1 MSDSI
6 NITINGQT
14 ITATPGEMLI
24 DVADANGITIPRFCY
39 HKKLSV
45 AANCRMCLVEVEKA
59 PKALP
64 ACATPVN
71 DGMVVKTRSAAAIA
85 AQKSTM
91 EFLLINHPLD
101 CPVCDQGGECELQ
114 DVAMGFGEGVSQ
126 YTEQKRVVRDKNI
139 GSLVATEMTRCI
151 HCTRCVRF
159 SEEIAGMPEL
169 GATGRGENVEI
180 GTYIEKSLSSEMSG
194 NIIDICPVGAL
205 TAKPSRF
212 SARCWEMTQT
222 ASIAPHDCVG
232 SNINIHH
239 INNNVIRVVPN
250 DNEAINECWISDRDR
265 FSYSSLKSDD
275 RLLTP
280 KIKKNGAL
288 VDATWEEA
296 LELITSKF
304 SAQASDDASKIAAL
318 VSPSSSLE
326 EQYLVQKLI
335 RNLGSN
341 NIDYRLKQTD
351 FSADASEAIMPW
363 LGRSIE
369 SIDALDACLLIAS
382 NVRKEQPI
390 LGHRIRKAVTQ
401 NGAKVSFVNHTAADV
416 NYDALE
422 NIASSAEKLVHE
434 LAAVA
439 VAAAKISGTAL
450 SNHMQSLVEK
460 TKAKD
465 EHNNIAQS
473 LINGESSALFVGQQ
487 AINSP
492 YASLIKEISESI
504 AALTNSTLGYFPSGA
519 NASGAALSGCVPY
532 AKEAG
537 EKLDAS
543 ESNKLGL
550 NKDQI
555 LALEQSVMLLLGV
568 NPKRDLSGSALTNA
582 AFTVAI
588 SSYFDADSYEHIDVL
603 LPKAAFTETS
613 GTFVNIEGRWQS
625 FSGAVKAKG
634 ESRPAWRIINSLMRV
649 LLPTGEHDID
659 SPVQARD
666 ELKGLCQSVELN
678 NLTGTTS
685 SGSKLPS
692 KPRSLQ
698 SVYEES
704 LYTCDEQV
712 RSSQPLLDTTDYA
725 NQSAA
730 SMSSEQAT
738 KENLSD
744 ASSVKVTIDDISVVL
759 PLKIDERVPLGCV
772 LLPNGIAATNSVSK
786 LFGAVSVEAV

>member
-1 MSDSI
+1 MSESI
-6 NITINGQT
+6 NITINGK
-14 ITATPGEMLI
+14 AVEAKPGEMLI
-24 DVADANGITIPRFCY
+24 DVADANGIVIPRFCY

-45 AANCRMCLVEVEKA
+45 SANCRMCLVEVEKA
-59 PKALP
+59 PKPLP
-64 ACATPVN
+64 ACATPIN

-114 DVAMGFGEGVSQ
+114 DVAMGFGGDVSQ
-126 YTEQKRVVRDKNI
+126 YTDQKRVVRDKNI

-180 GTYIEKSLSSEMSG
+180 GTYIEKTFSSELSG
-194 NIIDICPVGAL
+194 NVIDICPVGAL

-232 SNINIHH
+232 TNVNVHS
-239 INNNVIRVVPN
+239 INNEVIRVVPN

-265 FSYSSLKSDD
+265 FSYASLKSNN

-280 KIKKNGAL
+280 KIKKSGVL
-288 VDATWEEA
+288 VDATWDEA
-296 LELITSKF
+296 MELIMDRF
-304 SAQASDDASKIAAL
+304 SAQASSDASKLAVL

-335 RNLGSN
+335 RTLGSN

-351 FSADASEAIMPW
+351 FSGDANEPVMPW

-369 SIDALDACLLIAS
+369 SLDTLDSCLLIAS
-382 NVRKEQPI
+382 NIRKEQPI
-390 LGHRIRKAVTQ
+390 LGHRIRNAVVH
-401 NGAKVSFVNHTAADV
+401 NGAKVSFVNHASAEV
-416 NYDALE
+416 NYTALE
-422 NIASSAEKLVHE
+422 NIASGNTEKLVHE

-439 VAAAKISGTAL
+439 VAAATLSGKAL
-450 SNHMQSLVEK
+450 SEHLATLVEK
-460 TKAKD
+460 VKAKD

-473 LINGESSALFVGQQ
+473 LIDGEAAAVLIGQQ
-487 AINSP
+487 AINSA
-492 YASLIKEISESI
+492 YYSLVKEMAEFI
-504 AALTNSTLGYFPSGA
+504 ADATGSTLGVIPTGA
-519 NASGAALSGCVPY
+519 NASGAALAGCVPF
-532 AKEAG
+532 AKAAG
-537 EKLDAS
+537 EKLD
-543 ESNKLGL
+543 ETGL
-550 NKDQI
+550 NKDEI
-555 LALEQSVMLLLGV
+555 LALQDSVLLLLGV
-568 NPKRDLSGSALTNA
+568 NPKHDLAGSNVSNA
-582 AFTVAI
+582 AFTVAV
-588 SSYFDADSYEHIDVL
+588 SSYFDADSYADVDVV

-625 FSGAVKAKG
+625 YSGVVKTKG
-634 ESRPAWRIINSLMRV
+634 ESRPGWQIANSLMRL
-649 LLPTGEHDID
+649 LLPAGEYDVD
-659 SPVQARD
+659 SPIQARD
-666 ELKGLCQSVELN
+666 ELRALCQSLELYN
-678 NLTGTTS
+678 MTGTTY

-698 SVYEES
+698 AVYEES

-712 RSSQPLLDTTDYA
+712 RYSQPLLDTDDYV
-725 NQSAA
+725 NQSSLA
-730 SMSSEQAT
+730 MNSEQAA
-738 KENLSD
+738 KDKLAD
-744 ASSVKVTIDDISVVL
+744 VQSVKVTMDEQSVVM
-759 PLKIDERVPLGCV
+759 PFRIDERVPTGCV
-772 LLPNGIAATNSVSK
+772 LLPASQELTHLYGSVN
-786 LFGAVSVEAV
+786 VEAV

>member
-14 ITATPGEMLI
+14 LSAKAGEMLI

-64 ACATPVN
+64 ACATPIN
-71 DGMVVKTRSAAAIA
+71 DGMVVNTRSASAIA

-232 SNINIHH
+232 TNINVHS
-239 INNNVIRVVPN
+239 INNDVIRVVPN

-265 FSYSSLKSDD
+265 FSYSSLKSDS

-280 KIKKNGAL
+280 KIKQDGL
-288 VDATWEEA
+288 FIDATWEEA
-296 LELITSKF
+296 LQLITDKF

-318 VSPSSSLE
+318 VSPSASLE

-335 RNLGSN
+335 RALGSN
-341 NIDYRLKQTD
+341 NIDYRLNQTD
-351 FSADASEAIMPW
+351 FSADSSEAVMPW

-369 SIDALDACLLIAS
+369 SLDALDACLLIAS
-382 NVRKEQPI
+382 NLRKEQPL
-390 LGHRIRKAVTQ
+390 LGHRIRKAVIH
-401 NGAKVSFVNHTAADV
+401 NGAKVSYVNHAAADV
-416 NYDALE
+416 NYDTLE
-422 NIASSAEKLVHE
+422 NIACSAEKLVHE
-434 LAAVA
+434 LAAIA
-439 VAAAKISGTAL
+439 VSVAKITQSPL
-450 SNHMQSLVEK
+450 SDHLVSLVDK
-460 TKAKD
+460 VKAKA
-465 EHNNIAQS
+465 EHKNIAQS
-473 LINGESSALFVGQQ
+473 LIEGDASALLIGQQ

-492 YASLIKEISESI
+492 YAALIKEIAQSI
-504 AALTNSTLGYFPSGA
+504 AVLSNSTLGFIPTGA
-519 NASGAALSGCVPY
+519 NASGAALAGCVPY

-537 EKLDAS
+537 AELENS
-543 ESNKLGL
+543 GL
-550 NKDQI
+550 NKDGI
-555 LALEQSVMLLLGV
+555 LALENSVVLLLGV
-568 NPKRDLSGSALTNA
+568 NPKLDIAGSNLSQSQFA
-582 AFTVAI
+582 VAV
-588 SSYFDADSYEHIDVL
+588 SSYFDAESYADVDVV

-613 GTFVNIEGRWQS
+613 GTLVNIEGRWQS

-634 ESRPAWRIINSLMRV
+634 ESRPGWQIINSLMRV
-649 LLPTGEHDID
+649 LLPPGEFDVN

-666 ELKGLCQSVELN
+666 ELKALCQTVELN
-678 NLTGTTS
+678 NLNGSVSTA
-685 SGSKLPS
+685 SKLPS

-698 SVYEES
+698 AIYEES
-704 LYTCDEQV
+704 LYVCDEQV
-712 RSSQPLLDTTDYA
+712 RCSQPLLETDDYA

-730 SMSSEQAT
+730 KMNSEQAL
-738 KENLSD
+738 KEGLSETT
-744 ASSVKVTIDDISVVL
+744 SVKVSVDENSAIL
-759 PLKIDERVPLGCV
+759 AFKIDESVPVGCIS
-772 LLPNGIAATNSVSK
+772 LPKGLAATHAITQ
-786 LFGAVSVEAV
+786 LFGSVSVEAV

>member
-1 MSDSI
+1 MNDPMSDSI

-14 ITATPGEMLI
+14 IAATPGEMLI
-24 DVADANGITIPRFCY
+24 DVADAHGITIPRFCY

-59 PKALP
+59 PKPLP

-71 DGMVVKTRSAAAIA
+71 DGMVVKTRSALAIA

-114 DVAMGFGEGVSQ
+114 DVAMGFGDGVSQ
-126 YTEQKRVVRDKNI
+126 YTEQKRVVRDKDI

-180 GTYIEKSLSSEMSG
+180 GTYIEKSLSSELSG

-232 SNINIHH
+232 TNINIHS
-239 INNNVIRVVPN
+239 INNDVIRVVPN

-265 FSYSSLKSDD
+265 FSYSSLKSDS

-280 KIKKNGAL
+280 KVKKNGSL

-296 LELITSKF
+296 LELITNKF
-304 SAQASDDASKIAAL
+304 SAQASTDASKIAAL

-335 RNLGSN
+335 RSLGSN
-341 NIDYRLKQTD
+341 NVDYRLKQTD
-351 FSADASEAIMPW
+351 FSSDENEAIMPW

-369 SIDALDACLLIAS
+369 SIDALDACLLVAS

-390 LGHRIRKAVTQ
+390 LGHRIRKAAIH
-401 NGAKVSFVNHTAADV
+401 NGAKISFVNHVAADV

-422 NIASSAEKLVHE
+422 NIASGAEKLVHE
-434 LAAVA
+434 LTAVA

-450 SNHMQSLVEK
+450 SEHMASLAEK
-460 TKAKD
+460 VKAKE
-465 EHNNIAQS
+465 EHKNIAQS
-473 LINGESSALFVGQQ
+473 LIDGKASALLVGQQ

-492 YASLIKEISESI
+492 YASLIKEIAESI
-504 AALTNSTLGYFPSGA
+504 AGLTNSTLGYLPAGA
-519 NASGAALSGCVPY
+519 NASGAALAGCVPY

-537 EKLDAS
+537 EKLADS
-543 ESNKLGL
+543 GL
-550 NKDQI
+550 NKEQI
-555 LALEQSVMLLLGV
+555 LAIEASVVLLLGID
-568 NPKRDLSGSALTNA
+568 PKRDIAGSTLSNA

-588 SSYFDADSYEHIDVL
+588 SSYFDADSYGDVDVL
-603 LPKAAFTETS
+603 LPKAAFSETS

-634 ESRPAWRIINSLMRV
+634 ESRPGWRIINSLMRM
-649 LLPTGEHDID
+649 LLPTGEYDIN

-666 ELKGLCQSVELN
+666 ELKGLCQSVALN

-685 SGSKLPS
+685 AESKLPS

-698 SVYEES
+698 AVYAES
-704 LYTCDEQV
+704 LYVCDEQV
-712 RSSQPLLDTTDYA
+712 RSSQPLLDTDDYA
-725 NQSAA
+725 KQSAV
-730 SMSSEQAT
+730 SMNSEQAA
-738 KENLSD
+738 KEKLIN
-744 ASSVKVTIDDISVVL
+744 ANAVQITIDDTSAVL
-759 PLKIDERVPLGCV
+759 PLNINESVPLGCI
-772 LLPNGIAATNSVSK
+772 LLPNGLAATNGVSK